1 MNEREYAL
9 MRHVEDAHWWYGVLR
24 ESVADEL
31 KIQLARTPEARVLD
45 AGCGTGGMM
54 EVLRRKHPSWRLH
67 GLDFSGEALEHCR
80 KRGFTDL
87 TQGSVNALPF
97 ADASFDAV
105 LSLDVLY
112 FEGVDDTHAV
122 EEIYR
127 ILKPGGCLILN
138 LPAYDVLRGQH
149 DVAVRGVR
157 RYTPRIVRD
166 LLAHRRLDAVRVHC
180 WNLWLFFPI
189 LCWRKLSRMRQ
200 PAEPAEARS
209 DLSMPP
215 APVNAM
221 LTVLARL
228 DMGLCRAI
236 RSPLGTSVFAVATKK
251 QDVEP
256 NSQNH

>member
-1 MNEREYAL
+1 MNEHEYAL
-9 MRHVEDAHWWYGVLR
+9 MRQVEDAHWWYGTLR
-24 ESVADEL
+24 ETAAGALER
-31 KIQLARTPEARVLD
+31 QLEQTTDARVLD
-45 AGCGTGGMM
+45 AGCGTGGML
-54 EVLRRKHPSWRLH
+54 EVLRRRHPSWRLH
-67 GLDFSGEALEHCR
+67 GLDFSGEALDHCR
-80 KRGFTDL
+80 RRGFVDL
-87 TQGSVNALPF
+87 TKGSVNALPF

-112 FEGVDDTHAV
+112 FEGVDDSRAMK
-122 EEIYR
+122 EIHR

-138 LPAYDVLRGQH
+138 LPAFDVLRGQH

-157 RYTPRIVRD
+157 RYTPRLVRD
-166 LLAHRRLDAVRVHC
+166 LIARSRLDAVRVHG

-209 DLSMPP
+209 DLFMPP

-228 DMGLCRAI
+228 DMSLCRAI
-236 RSPLGTSVFAVATKK
+236 RSPLGTSVFAVATKNH
-251 QDVEP
+251 DVEP